1 MIHTMIKNRS
11 RIRTIFFAIGLLF
24 SSAIMP
30 SSTVGKLDTIDNGGT
45 GYGTATQADAPG
57 YIVTDFGSSTID
69 LCWGSAVQPDGKTVT
84 VGQSGTSM
92 AMTRYNINGTLDT
105 TFDTGGK
112 VTVASFTGTTNPIA
126 NAVTVLP
133 NGKIVVV
140 GTCTITATT
149 KSGYFVAQFTPAGV
163 LDTTFASGNGFVAR
177 NVIINGTTNSST
189 DIANAVTVDTV
200 GNIYVIGTSNQTAST
215 QSGGINIFAASYTS
229 AGILRTT
236 TYNSG
241 AAVGP
246 GSGSFIGVTT
256 AGIGLISTVGASP
269 GSILAGY
276 GARIDSSGRLVVVG
290 SAATNTQMLIA
301 RFTTAGILDT
311 TFASVGVTTSALAS
325 GTTIAYGI
333 AFQSSGQIIVAGLTG
348 STQAAFVAA
357 FSSVGVLNTSSF
369 GTSSSGYITSSLGGS
384 SSVARGLIVQPDDKI
399 VIGGSVVNTTT
410 LSDLVI
416 ARFTAAG
423 SQLDTTF
430 NTNGYTATDIPTNT
444 VNLGNT
450 LSVQQNG
457 SFILAGTTSEIDFV
471 AARYLNIIS
480 QGAMD
485 YTYNPAV
492 ATSPGTPGYRIY
504 PTVPSSAAANKPQVM
519 ALQALSDSSLYVVS
533 QTTAVSIGSQIT
545 KLTST
550 GATSIASTSLA
561 QVGVADVVV
570 DSQQRALV
578 VGGNG
583 TNGWLYRTT
592 SSSSLAPSFTT
603 VVETN
608 SISFTKV
615 AEQNLGRI
623 IAIGEQ
629 SAGVGL
635 LIAYTEGGVLA
646 TGSTAVPFGT
656 GSAGAQTGFI
666 TKTGT
671 QVAFIDI
678 LIDSS
683 NSIYVLYKDNNLYLI
698 AKYLPNGSA
707 LDTSFNSVGAL
718 DTGFNA
724 GANFVPVLSFDT
736 AGNIVVATSVISS
749 SALSF
754 SRYNSST
761 GAIIDSTTTIASTT
775 SLLSSPQFTKLQCD
789 SSNRLIFT
797 GYDNNNFFVGRMT
810 AGTFTLDTTFAP
822 YSSSPGILKT
832 MYSTNN
838 PSDSTSPARVSNG
851 VCIAPSGNILFGGY
865 ENNNSTTTTSL
876 VGQVVGNTGGTVY
889 TQVNRFPV
897 AVGAVAG
904 TVNLGIGSPAN
915 LANGHPQSIYTF
927 GTTGTYANNTLVAN
941 ATGSSTTLSMLNS
954 SYALNTAF
962 STDGSITLAGLV
974 STNNIMVNP
983 SGTIYVTGATATDP
997 AVYSVTSDGASA
1009 TLLNLPEA
1017 TAQGG
1022 LTTIYGIAQQA
1033 SGRLLIAGYN
1043 SFVGS
1048 GVIMAFNP
1056 VANAVDTSFNAS
1068 GVIPGY
1074 WFVGVAHPVTSISV
1088 ATSATLADKIY
1099 FAYQSGS
1106 TSVQVDMVLENGTQL
1121 APSSIFTPISAVLTA
1136 TSDTAIAMK
1145 LDVNGAVVLAVQTS
1159 TGIAAARYNANGS
1172 AANTS
1177 SPNIY
1182 YVAPATI
1189 IGATAGLVFK
1199 ELLTLSDS
1207 TTLILAQSGA
1217 SSPYSLSLAQ
1227 LNPSFTLNS
1236 SFATAGILTAAVSPQ
1251 VEFFAVDV
1259 VSGSDGIIVSG
1270 DTNAT
1275 TSSSTP
1281 YFTQISNTDAPTALT
1296 KVSQSATTLGT
1307 PGTVDTTF
1315 NSAATQAGFMNL
1327 NTVVT
1332 STFTTVI
1339 PGTATVKSLLQN
1351 DDGSYYVAADD
1362 GTDTYL
1368 TAMSADDVQNTS
1380 FGTTGLLTLAG
1391 QANVSAMLL
1400 AEDGGFYVVGGEGS
1414 SGSAAGW
1421 IEYLDGSTGAAIS
1434 GFAPTATMDSHFAI
1448 TQQAQGRIIVAGMN
1462 DGVGTLIAY
1471 NQLTGAVDTTFGNA
1485 GYYVLTG
1492 YTAINSVVVDLVGNV
1507 YVIANDA
1514 ANNATVI
1521 CLDENATTQ
1530 QWSQVVLAT
1539 TSTLAANNHLTF
1551 NQVVNLVATAV
1562 NTTTGAIMLK
1572 TYSLGT
1578 SGGTLATNVIL
1589 GSGGT
1594 ATGLTTASVTSVSV
1608 DLNASPGKVLLTGYD
1623 AGVTPNVPF
1632 IIRTTSAETGL
1643 DTTFTSGSGTAGVV
1657 TTLSTAGDTRAAAWN
1672 DLMINNNGK
1681 ITVAGFNTLT
1691 GPTVAPY
1698 MMRVYG
1704 DAFIG
1709 QYDPEIQAPMP
1720 DDLNPNFGVNGLAY
1734 TSVIANLVNGG
1745 STIVDHQ
1752 NRIVLAGTADTGA
1765 NGAFVVARFLADGT
1779 LDTSFSTDGI
1789 ASSGDISALNE
1800 ANGAY
1805 VAVDSSNN
1813 VYVGGIDGGNSLVV
1827 AKFLGTTGALDTSFG
1842 GDGIVIS
1849 PAIANLNHGGYVAID
1864 YLGNVLVGGS
1874 TSGLRLSVAR
1884 FTSAGNLDS
1893 SFGTAGIAQTASISN
1908 LRDGGFVATDAIV
1921 ANADNSV
1928 YVGGSTTDSKLVVA
1942 KFTSAGVAAAYGTSG
1957 IATTSAITNLADG
1970 GSIALD
1976 INKKIVIGG
1985 YTSNNTFVAA
1995 RFATA
2000 GTALDITFGTSGIA
2014 TSNVLASGTLNAS
2027 PNLVIDNS
2035 NNTVLGGLATLSDGV
2050 SRNMVAARFTTT
2062 GAIDTTFTTTGIA
2075 STSTIAG
2082 LTSGGFVAVNSTTT
2096 PFLGGY
2102 VINSGSAR
2110 LVVGQIY
2117 SGSEIIIPDPA
2128 NLQGAAFSVYWYG
2141 SNPAIFKDFFSIDF
2155 YANVIVDATAR
2166 AATIAAVNAS
2176 LDAYAVAYA
2185 DQPEFNLAASTTP
2198 GWDAQLTAVQAILG
2212 GLYSLATVAPFFSN
2226 FNARRTAVRNT
2237 LLAYA
2242 S

>member
-30 SSTVGKLDTIDNGGT
+30 SSSVGKLDTTTNGGT
-45 GYGTATQADAPG
+45 GYGNATQASAPG
-57 YIVTDFGSSTID
+57 YIVTDIGSSTTD
-69 LCWGSAVQPDGKTVT
+69 LCWGSAEQPDGKTVT

-105 TFDTGGK
+105 TFGADGK
-112 VTVASFTGTTNPIA
+112 VTVASFGATTNPIA

-140 GTCTITATT
+140 GTLTVTSGSRTA
-149 KSGYFVAQFTPAGV
+149 YFVAQFTPAGV
-163 LDTTFASGNGFVAR
+163 LDTTFATVGYVFQN
-177 NVIINGTTNSST
+177 ISSASV
-189 DIANAVTVDTV
+189 DVANAVTFDSNITSNTLAP
-200 GNIYVIGTSNQTAST
+200 NIYVVGTSDQTADT
-215 QSGGINIFAASYTS
+215 TPHGVNIFAASYTS
-229 AGILRTT
+229 AGVLRTT
-236 TYNSG
+236 AYNQTTAQVGGGGVGTTIPGIALLSIGASG
-241 AAVGP
+241 A
-246 GSGSFIGVTT
+246 TN
-256 AGIGLISTVGASP
+256 
-269 GSILAGY
+269 LAGY
-276 GARIDSSGRLVVVG
+276 GAKIDAAGKLVVVG
-290 SAATNTQMLIA
+290 SIAPSNMIVA
-301 RFTTAGILDT
+301 RFLSTGLLDTAGFAASNGYLSFSVTGTGVAYSVGFQSSNRIILAGTNGTSAVVAGITNAGVLDT
-311 TFASVGVTTSALAS
+311 TF
-325 GTTIAYGI
+325 GTA
-333 AFQSSGQIIVAGLTG
+333 
-348 STQAAFVAA
+348 
-357 FSSVGVLNTSSF
+357 
-369 GTSSSGYITSSLGGS
+369 SSGYITSLLGGS
-384 SSVARGLIVQPDDKI
+384 SAVARGLIVQPDDKI

-416 ARFTAAG
+416 ARFAAAG
-423 SQLDTTF
+423 SALDTTF
-430 NTNGYTATDIPTNT
+430 NTTGYTATDIPTNT
-444 VNLGNT
+444 VNLGNA

-457 SFILAGTTSEIDFV
+457 SFIVAGTTSSVDFV
-471 AARYLNIIS
+471 AARYLNTIP

-492 ATSPGTPGYRIY
+492 ASSPGAPGYVLY
-504 PTVPSSAAANKPQVM
+504 PTDTTATNKPQVM

-533 QTTAVSIGSQIT
+533 QTTAGTIDSQIT
-545 KLTST
+545 KLNVDGTTSL
-550 GATSIASTSLA
+550 ASTSLG

-578 VGGNG
+578 VG
-583 TNGWLYRTT
+583 TNATPRGWLYRTT
-592 SSSSLAPSFTT
+592 SSSSLVPSFTT

-608 SISFTKV
+608 SISFAKV

-623 IAIGEQ
+623 VVIGQQ
-629 SAGVGL
+629 SSGVGL
-635 LIAYTEGGVLA
+635 LIAYTESGALA

-656 GSAGAQTGFI
+656 GLAGAQTGFI
-666 TKTGT
+666 TKTGEN
-671 QVAFIDI
+671 VAFLDL

-683 NSIYVLYKDNNLYLI
+683 NSIYVLYRDTNLYYI

-707 LDTSFNSVGAL
+707 LDTSFNSSGEIQT
-718 DTGFNA
+718 DFTA
-724 GANFVPVLSFDT
+724 GLNFVPVLSFDT
-736 AGNIVVATSVISS
+736 AGNIVVATTVISS
-749 SALSF
+749 SNIAF
-754 SRYNSST
+754 SRYNAST
-761 GAIIDSTTTIASTT
+761 GAIIGSTTTIAQAT
-775 SLLSSPQFTKLQCD
+775 SLLSTPILTKLQCD
-789 SSNRLIFT
+789 SSNRLIFN

-838 PSDSTSPARVSNG
+838 PSDGTAPARVSNG

-865 ENNNSTTTTSL
+865 ENITSTTTVSL
-876 VGQVVGNTGGTVY
+876 VGQITGDTTTPA

-904 TVNLGIGSPAN
+904 TVNLGTTAG

-941 ATGSSTTLSMLNS
+941 ANGSSTTLSMLDA

-962 STDGSITLAGLV
+962 STDGIITLPGLV
-974 STNNIMVNP
+974 STNTIMVNP
-983 SGTIYVTGATATDP
+983 SGTIYVTGTTVTDV
-997 AVYSVTSDGASA
+997 AVYSVASDGASA

-1017 TAQGG
+1017 TAVAG
-1022 LTTIYGIAQQA
+1022 LTSIYGIAQQA

-1043 SFVGS
+1043 SFANAGAGS
-1048 GVIMAFNP
+1048 GVIMACNP

-1068 GVIPGY
+1068 GTPGY
-1074 WFVGVAHPVTSISV
+1074 WFTSVAHPITSISV

-1099 FAYQSGS
+1099 FAYQSAAG
-1106 TSVQVDMVLENGTQL
+1106 TVAVQMLLENGTQL
-1121 APSSIFTPISAVLTA
+1121 APSSIFSPIAAALTP

-1145 LDVNGAVVLAVQTS
+1145 LDANGAVVLVVQTS
-1159 TGIAAARYNANGS
+1159 AGIEAVRYNPNGSTGGTYGVAVSTIIPVGSGIALQE
-1172 AANTS
+1172 
-1177 SPNIY
+1177 I
-1182 YVAPATI
+1182 
-1189 IGATAGLVFK
+1189 
-1199 ELLTLSDS
+1199 LTLSDS

-1227 LNPSFTLNS
+1227 LNSSFALNS
-1236 SFATAGILTAAVSPQ
+1236 SFGTAGVLTAAVSPQ

-1259 VSGSDGIIVSG
+1259 VSGTDGIIVSG

-1275 TSSSTP
+1275 AGSATP
-1281 YFTQISNTDAPTALT
+1281 YLTQISNTDAPTVLT

-1307 PGTVDTTF
+1307 AGIVDTTF
-1315 NSAATQAGFMNL
+1315 DSAATQAGFMNL

-1332 STFTTVI
+1332 TTFTSVI
-1339 PGTATVKSLLQN
+1339 PGAATVKSLLQN
-1351 DDGSYYVAADD
+1351 DDGSYYIAADN
-1362 GTDTYL
+1362 GTDTYI
-1368 TAMSADDVQNTS
+1368 TAMSADDVQNAS
-1380 FGTTGLLTLAG
+1380 FGTAGLVTIEG
-1391 QANVSAMLL
+1391 QANLAAMLL
-1400 AEDGGFYVVGGEGS
+1400 AEDGGFYVVGGNGA

-1421 IEYLDGSTGAAIS
+1421 IKYLNSSTGAAIS
-1434 GFAPTATMDSHFAI
+1434 GFAPTATMDSYFAI
-1448 TQQAQGRIIVAGMN
+1448 TQQAEGRIIVAGMN
-1462 DGVGTLIAY
+1462 DAVGTLIAY
-1471 NQLTGAVDTTFGNA
+1471 NPLTGAVDTTFGNT
-1485 GYYVLTG
+1485 GYYALTG
-1492 YTAINSVVVDLVGNV
+1492 YGAINSVVVDLVGNI

-1514 ANNATVI
+1514 SNNATVI
-1521 CLDENATTQ
+1521 CLDENATAVL
-1530 QWSQVVLAT
+1530 WDEVVTANSTLAT
-1539 TSTLAANNHLTF
+1539 TNHLTF
-1551 NQVVNLVATAV
+1551 NQVVNLVAVAV
-1562 NTTTGAIMLK
+1562 NTTLNTIVVKSYTLGA
-1572 TYSLGT
+1572 T
-1578 SGGTLATNVIL
+1578 GGTQVTTLTL
-1589 GSGGT
+1589 GASGT
-1594 ATGLTTASVTSVSV
+1594 ATSIVSARVTSVSV
-1608 DLNASPGKVLLTGYD
+1608 DLNPTPGKILLTGYD

-1643 DTTFTSGSGTAGVV
+1643 DTTFTSGSGTPGVV
-1657 TTLSTAGDTRAAAWN
+1657 TTLSTAGATRAAQWN

-1681 ITVAGFNTLT
+1681 ITVAGFNTLA

-1709 QYDPEIQAPMP
+1709 QYDPEVQAPMP

-1752 NRIVLAGTADTGA
+1752 NRILVGGVTSDFQFA
-1765 NGAFVVARFLADGT
+1765 VARFTAAGV
-1779 LDTSFSTDGI
+1779 LDTTFSTDGI
-1789 ASSGDISALNE
+1789 AYSGVITNLTTG
-1800 ANGAY
+1800 NGDY
-1805 VAVDSSNN
+1805 LAVDANNN
-1813 VYVGGIDGGNSLVV
+1813 VYVGGMTSTPTLVV
-1827 AKFLGTTGALDTSFG
+1827 AKFLGTTGALDTSFNSAPLYQLPA
-1842 GDGIVIS
+1842 GITQSVTV
-1849 PAIANLNHGGYVAID
+1849 ANLNNGGYVAID

-1874 TSGLRLSVAR
+1874 GSDLTLSVAR
-1884 FTSAGNLDS
+1884 FTSAGVQDTLFDTD
-1893 SFGTAGIAQTASISN
+1893 GLAQTAAITN
-1908 LRDGGFVATDAIV
+1908 LRDGGFVATDAVV
-1921 ANADNSV
+1921 ADADNSV

-1942 KFTSAGVAAAYGTSG
+1942 KFNNVGALAIYGTSG
-1957 IATTSAITNLADG
+1957 IATTTAITNLADG

-1995 RFATA
+1995 RFTTT
-2000 GTALDITFGTSGIA
+2000 GTALDTSYGTSGIT
-2014 TSNVLASGTLNAS
+2014 TSNVLASGTLNTS
-2027 PNLVIDNS
+2027 PNLVVDTS
-2035 NNTVLGGLATLSDGV
+2035 NNTVLGGLTTLSDGV

-2062 GAIDTTFTTTGIA
+2062 GAIDTTLTSTGIA

-2110 LVVGQIY
+2110 LVVGKIY

-2141 SNPAIFKDFFSIDF
+2141 SNPAIFQNFFSIDF
-2155 YANVIVDATAR
+2155 YASAIADATAR
-2166 AATIAAVNAS
+2166 AATITAVNAS
-2176 LDAYAVAYA
+2176 LDAYAAAYA

-2198 GWDAQLTAVQAILG
+2198 GWDAQLDAVQATLV
-2212 GLYSLATVAPFFSN
+2212 ATYTASAAQINTVFTY
-2226 FNARRTAVRNT
+2226 FNERRTAVRNT
-2237 LLAYA
+2237 LLVYA

>member
-30 SSTVGKLDTIDNGGT
+30 SSTVGKLDTVDNGGT
-45 GYGTATQADAPG
+45 GYGTATQADALG
-57 YIVTDFGSSTID
+57 YIVTDVGSSTTD

-105 TFDTGGK
+105 TFGTGGK
-112 VTVASFTGTTNPIA
+112 VTVDSFTGTTNPIA

-189 DIANAVTVDTV
+189 DIANTVTVDTV

-357 FSSVGVLNTSSF
+357 FSSVGVLNTSFF
-369 GTSSSGYITSSLGGS
+369 GTSSSGYITSLLGGTAAL
-384 SSVARGLIVQPDDKI
+384 ARGLVVQPDDKI
-399 VIGGSVVNTTT
+399 VIGGYATISAVNN
-410 LSDLVI
+410 LAI
-416 ARFTAAG
+416 ARFTSNG
-423 SQLDTTF
+423 SALDTTF
-430 NTNGYTATDIPTNT
+430 NTLGYTTTNIGS
-444 VNLGNT
+444 VQNLGNA

-457 SFILAGTTSEIDFV
+457 SFILAGTNSGVDFV

-480 QGAMD
+480 QGSMD

-492 ATSPGTPGYRIY
+492 ATSPGAPGYTIY
-504 PTVPSSAAANKPQVM
+504 PTVATATNKPQVM

-533 QTTAVSIGSQIT
+533 QTTAVSIGSQIA
-545 KLTST
+545 KRTST
-550 GATSIASTSLA
+550 GQPSISSINLS
-561 QVGVADVVV
+561 QVGVVDVVV

-578 VGGNG
+578 VG
-583 TNGWLYRTT
+583 TNATPRGWLYRTT

-608 SISFTKV
+608 SISFAKV

-623 IAIGEQ
+623 IVIGQ
-629 SAGVGL
+629 APQQGGQNIGL
-635 LIAYTEGGVLA
+635 LIAYTESGALA

-666 TKTGT
+666 TMTGAEFT
-671 QVAFIDI
+671 DM
-678 LIDSS
+678 LIDST
-683 NSIYVLYKDNNLYLI
+683 NNIYVAYKTSSDGFFRI
-698 AKYLPNGSA
+698 AKYLANGSA
-707 LDTSFNSVGAL
+707 LDSTFG
-718 DTGFNA
+718 TGGIVNTGLLA
-724 GANFVPVLSFDT
+724 ANFFQPLLSFDT
-736 AGNIVVATSVISS
+736 AGNIVVAASSGGAAGISFQKYDS
-749 SALSF
+749 SG
-754 SRYNSST
+754 T
-761 GAIIDSTTTIASTT
+761 IIGSTTTITPAT
-775 SLLSSPQFTKLQCD
+775 SLLSSPQLTKLQCD
-789 SSNRLIFT
+789 TNNRLIFT
-797 GYDNNNFFVGRMT
+797 GYDTNNFFVGRCG

-832 MYSTNN
+832 MYSTNAN
-838 PSDSTSPARVSNG
+838 GNSPAHISNG
-851 VCIAPSGNILFGGY
+851 VCIAPTTGNILFGGY
-865 ENNNSTTTTSL
+865 ENTTTTTTTSL

-997 AVYSVTSDGASA
+997 AVYSVASDGASA

-1159 TGIAAARYNANGS
+1159 AGVVAGRYAANG
-1172 AANTS
+1172 AVG
-1177 SPNIY
+1177 
-1182 YVAPATI
+1182 VAPATI
-1189 IGATAGLVFK
+1189 IPVGSGIAFK

-1227 LNPSFTLNS
+1227 LNPSFTFNS
-1236 SFATAGILTAAVSPQ
+1236 SFGTAGILTAAVSPQ

-1275 TSSSTP
+1275 AGSATP

-1414 SGSAAGW
+1414 TGSAAGW

-1492 YTAINSVVVDLVGNV
+1492 YSAINSVVVDLVGNV

-1720 DDLNPNFGVNGLAY
+1720 DDLNPQFGVNGLAY

-1884 FTSAGNLDS
+1884 FTSAGDLDT

-1976 INKKIVIGG
+1976 INKRIVIGG

-1995 RFATA
+1995 RFTTA
-2000 GTALDITFGTSGIA
+2000 GTALDTAFGTSGIA

-2035 NNTVLGGLATLSDGV
+2035 NNTVLGGLTTLSDGV

-2141 SNPAIFKDFFSIDF
+2141 SNPAIFKDFFSVDF
-2155 YANVIVDATAR
+2155 YANVIVNATAR
-2166 AATIAAVNAS
+2166 AATIEAVNAS

-2198 GWDAQLTAVQAILG
+2198 GWDVQLAAVQATLVAT
-2212 GLYSLATVAPFFSN
+2212 YSTAQQVNQINAFFTN

-2237 LLAYA
+2237 LLVYA

>member
-30 SSTVGKLDTIDNGGT
+30 SSSVGKLDTTTNGGT
-45 GYGTATQADAPG
+45 GYGDATQASA
-57 YIVTDFGSSTID
+57 TGSVITAISSDNI
-69 LCWGSAVQPDGKTVT
+69 LVNGSAIQPDGKTVV
-84 VGQSGTSM
+84 VGVDSTTSRM
-92 AMTRYNINGTLDT
+92 VIARYNINGTLDT
-105 TFDTGGK
+105 SFAFGAGYMTPTP
-112 VTVASFTGTTNPIA
+112 FTGTTAPIA

-140 GTCTITATT
+140 GTLTVTSGSRTA
-149 KSGYFVAQFTPAGV
+149 YFVAQYTAAGG
-163 LDTTFASGNGFVAR
+163 LDTTGFNTAGTQGY
-177 NVIINGTTNSST
+177 VIQNITANSL
-189 DIANAVTVDTV
+189 DVANAVTFDSNITSNNLAP
-200 GNIYVIGTSNQTAST
+200 NIYVVGTSNQIPTDADG
-215 QSGGINIFAASYTS
+215 QNIFAASYTS
-229 AGILRTT
+229 AGVLRTGA
-236 TYNSG
+236 YNSG

-246 GSGSFIGVTT
+246 TGGSGVGTT
-256 AGIGLISTVGASP
+256 IAGIGLISLGAS
-269 GSILAGY
+269 GTNNLAGN
-276 GARIDSSGRLVVVG
+276 GAQIDSSGRLVVVG
-290 SAATNTQMLIA
+290 SALANTNMLVA

-311 TFASVGVTTSALAS
+311 TFDTDGVTTQGLSGAS
-325 GTTIAYGI
+325 IAYGVG
-333 AFQSSGQIIVAGLTG
+333 FQSDGTIVASGVMR
-348 STQAAFVAA
+348 AVNPVAFVAQ
-357 FSSVGVLNTSSF
+357 FSTVGALVNYTNTTF
-369 GTSSSGYITSSLGGS
+369 GGDDVNTGTSTPYNVRI
-384 SSVARGLIVQPDDKI
+384 QPDNKI
-399 VIGGSVVNTTT
+399 VISGQAIVGGVTQFG
-410 LSDLVI
+410 I
-416 ARFTAAG
+416 ARFLGDTLG
-423 SQLDTTF
+423 LDTTF
-430 NTNGYTATDIPTNT
+430 NTNGYTTSVISSPSAAT
-444 VNLGNT
+444 T

-457 SFILAGTTSEIDFV
+457 SFIVGGTVGTGGTKIGV
-471 AARYLNIIS
+471 ARYLNTIP

-485 YTYNPAV
+485 YTYNPSV
-492 ATSPGTPGYRIY
+492 ATSPGAPGYRIY
-504 PTVPSSAAANKPQVM
+504 PTVTSAANKPQVM

-550 GATSIASTSLA
+550 GATSIASTGLG

-608 SISFTKV
+608 SVSFAKV

-623 IAIGEQ
+623 IVIGQ
-629 SAGVGL
+629 SPLELPNSVGL
-635 LIAYTEGGVLA
+635 LIAYTEAGVLA

-671 QVAFIDI
+671 NVAFIDL

-683 NSIYVLYKDNNLYLI
+683 NSIYVLYRDNNLYLI

-718 DTGFNA
+718 DTGFTA

-736 AGNIVVATSVISS
+736 AGNIVVATSTVSGSPVISFKKYDS
-749 SALSF
+749 SGVSGI
-754 SRYNSST
+754 T
-761 GAIIDSTTTIASTT
+761 GTIEQTT
-775 SLLSSPQFTKLQCD
+775 SLLSRPILTKMQCD
-789 SSNRLIFT
+789 SSNRLIFN

-810 AGTFTLDTTFAP
+810 AGTFTLDATFAP

-838 PSDSTSPARVSNG
+838 PSDGTTPARVSNG

-865 ENNNSTTTTSL
+865 ENNTSLNTTSL
-876 VGQVVGNTGGTVY
+876 VGQITGDTTTPA

-904 TVNLGIGSPAN
+904 TVNLGTTAG

-983 SGTIYVTGATATDP
+983 NGTIYVTGATATDP
-997 AVYSVTSDGASA
+997 AVYSVASDGASA
-1009 TLLNLPEA
+1009 SLLNLPEA
-1017 TAQGG
+1017 TATGG

-1088 ATSATLADKIY
+1088 ATSAALADKIY

-1106 TSVQVDMVLENGTQL
+1106 TSVQIDMLLENGTQL
-1121 APSSIFTPISAVLTA
+1121 APSSIFTPISAVLAA

-1159 TGIAAARYNANGS
+1159 AGVVAGRYAANGVVG
-1172 AANTS
+1172 
-1177 SPNIY
+1177 
-1182 YVAPATI
+1182 VAPATI
-1189 IGATAGLVFK
+1189 IPVGSGIAFK

-1227 LNPSFTLNS
+1227 LNPSFTFNS
-1236 SFATAGILTAAVSPQ
+1236 SFGTAGILTAAVSPQ

-1275 TSSSTP
+1275 AGSATP

-1351 DDGSYYVAADD
+1351 DNGSYYVAADN
-1362 GTDTYL
+1362 GTDSYL

-1380 FGTTGLLTLAG
+1380 FGTSGLLTLAG

-1414 SGSAAGW
+1414 TGSAAGW
-1421 IEYLDGSTGAAIS
+1421 IEYLNSSTGAAIS

-1448 TQQAQGRIIVAGMN
+1448 TQQAEGRIIVAGMN

-1471 NQLTGAVDTTFGNA
+1471 NPLTGAVDTTFGNA

-1492 YTAINSVVVDLVGNV
+1492 YSAINSVVVDLVGNV

-1521 CLDENATTQ
+1521 CLDANATTQ
-1530 QWSQVVLAT
+1530 QWTQVVLAT
-1539 TSTLAANNHLTF
+1539 TSTLVANNHLTF

-1572 TYSLGT
+1572 TYSLGA
-1578 SGGTLATNVIL
+1578 SGGTLATNVIF

-1594 ATGLTTASVTSVSV
+1594 ATGLTTARVTSVSV

-1643 DTTFTSGSGTAGVV
+1643 DTTFTSGSGTPGVV
-1657 TTLSTAGDTRAAAWN
+1657 TTLSTAGDTRAASWN

-1720 DDLNPNFGVNGLAY
+1720 DDLNPNFGTNGLAY

-1745 STIVDHQ
+1745 STVVDHQ
-1752 NRIVLAGTADTGA
+1752 NRIIVAGAVA
-1765 NGAFVVARFLADGT
+1765 NGAAGVLSVARFLADGT

-1789 ASSGDISALNE
+1789 ASSGDIAGLTT

-1842 GDGIVIS
+1842 GDGIVVS
-1849 PAIANLNHGGYVAID
+1849 PAIANLNHGGYIAID

-1874 TSGLRLSVAR
+1874 GSDSKLSVAR
-1884 FTSAGNLDS
+1884 FTNAGVLNT
-1893 SFGTAGIAQTASISN
+1893 SFGTAGIATTVAITN

-1928 YVGGSTTDSKLVVA
+1928 YLGGCTTDSKLVVA
-1942 KFTSAGVAAAYGTSG
+1942 KFSSAGVAAGYGTSG
-1957 IATTSAITNLADG
+1957 IATTPAITNLADG

-1995 RFATA
+1995 RFTTA
-2000 GTALDITFGTSGIA
+2000 GTALDTAFGTSGIA

-2035 NNTVLGGLATLSDGV
+2035 NNTVLGGLTTLSDGV

-2062 GAIDTTFTTTGIA
+2062 GTIDTTFTTTGIA

-2141 SNPAIFKDFFSIDF
+2141 SNPAIFKDFFSVDF
-2155 YANVIVDATAR
+2155 YANVIIDETAR

-2176 LDAYAVAYA
+2176 LDAYAAAYA

-2198 GWDAQLTAVQAILG
+2198 GWDAQLAAVQATLV
-2212 GLYSLATVAPFFSN
+2212 ATYNTAQQVNQINAFFTN

-2237 LLAYA
+2237 LLVYA

>member
-1 MIHTMIKNRS
+1 MIHTMIKNCS

-30 SSTVGKLDTIDNGGT
+30 SSSVGKLDSIAGTNNGGT
-45 GYGTATQADAPG
+45 GYGNATQASAPG
-57 YIVTDFGSSTID
+57 YIVTDIGSSTTD

-92 AMTRYNINGTLDT
+92 AMTRYNINGTLDA
-105 TFDTGGK
+105 TFGTGGK

-149 KSGYFVAQFTPAGV
+149 KSGYFVAQFLPTGA
-163 LDTTFASGNGFVAR
+163 LDTANFASSAGFVAR
-177 NVIINGTTNSST
+177 NVITSGTTTSST

-200 GNIYVIGTSNQTAST
+200 GNIYVVGTSNQTAST
-215 QSGGINIFAASYTS
+215 QSGGINIFAARYTS
-229 AGILRTT
+229 AGDLDT

-246 GSGSFIGVTT
+246 GGGSFAGVTT
-256 AGIGLISTVGASP
+256 AGIGLISTIGTTP
-269 GSILAGY
+269 GSVLAGY
-276 GARIDSSGRLVVVG
+276 GARIDSSGKLVVVG

-357 FSSVGVLNTSSF
+357 FSSVGVLNTSFF
-369 GTSSSGYITSSLGGS
+369 GTSSSGYITSLLGGTAAL
-384 SSVARGLIVQPDDKI
+384 ARGLVVQPDDKI
-399 VIGGSVVNTTT
+399 VIGGYATISAVNN
-410 LSDLVI
+410 LAI
-416 ARFTAAG
+416 ARFTANG
-423 SQLDTTF
+423 SALDTTF
-430 NTNGYTATDIPTNT
+430 NTLGYTTTNIGS
-444 VNLGNT
+444 VQNLGNA

-457 SFILAGTTSEIDFV
+457 SFILAGTNSGVDFV
-471 AARYLNIIS
+471 AARYLNTIP

-485 YTYNPAV
+485 YSYNPAV
-492 ATSPGTPGYRIY
+492 ATSPGAPGYTIY
-504 PTVPSSAAANKPQVM
+504 PTDTTATNKPQVM

-533 QTTAVSIGSQIT
+533 QTIAGTIGSQIT

-550 GATSIASTSLA
+550 GATSLASTSLG

-578 VGGNG
+578 VG
-583 TNGWLYRTT
+583 TNATPRGWLYRTT

-608 SISFTKV
+608 SISFAKV

-635 LIAYTEGGVLA
+635 LIAYTESGALA

-666 TKTGT
+666 TMTGAEFT
-671 QVAFIDI
+671 DM
-678 LIDSS
+678 LID
-683 NSIYVLYKDNNLYLI
+683 NTNNIYVAYKTSSDGYFRI
-698 AKYLPNGSA
+698 AKYLANGSA
-707 LDTSFNSVGAL
+707 LDSTFGPGGIVN
-718 DTGFNA
+718 TGLLAADYFQ
-724 GANFVPVLSFDT
+724 PLLSFDT
-736 AGNIVVATSVISS
+736 AGNIVVAASSGGSVGIS
-749 SALSF
+749 F
-754 SRYNSST
+754 QKYNSSS
-761 GAIIDSTTTIASTT
+761 GAIIGSTTTIAQATT
-775 SLLSSPQFTKLQCD
+775 LLSSPQLTKLQCD
-789 SSNRLIFT
+789 TNNRLIFT
-797 GYDNNNFFVGRMT
+797 GYDTNNFFVGRCG
-810 AGTFTLDTTFAP
+810 AGTFTLDATFAP
-822 YSSSPGILKT
+822 YSSCPGILKT

-838 PSDSTSPARVSNG
+838 PSDSTTPARVSNG

-904 TVNLGIGSPAN
+904 TVDLSATAN
-915 LANGHPQSIYTF
+915 LASGHPKSIYTF
-927 GTTGTYANNTLVAN
+927 AATGTYANNTLVAN

-962 STDGSITLAGLV
+962 STDGSITLPGLV

-983 SGTIYVTGATATDP
+983 NGTIYVTGATATDP
-997 AVYSVTSDGASA
+997 AVYSVASDGASA

-1033 SGRLLIAGYN
+1033 SGRILIAGYN

-1106 TSVQVDMVLENGTQL
+1106 ISVQVDMLLENGTQL

-1159 TGIAAARYNANGS
+1159 TGIAAARYNANG
-1172 AANTS
+1172 AVG
-1177 SPNIY
+1177 
-1182 YVAPATI
+1182 VAPATI
-1189 IGATAGLVFK
+1189 IPVGSGIAFK

-1227 LNPSFTLNS
+1227 LNSSFTLNS
-1236 SFATAGILTAAVSPQ
+1236 SFGTAGILTAAVSPQ

-1270 DTNAT
+1270 DTAIDGT
-1275 TSSSTP
+1275 GSP

-1414 SGSAAGW
+1414 TGSAAGW

-1643 DTTFTSGSGTAGVV
+1643 DTTFTSGSGTPGVV
-1657 TTLSTAGDTRAAAWN
+1657 TTLSTAGASENAAWN

-1681 ITVAGFNTLT
+1681 ITVAGFNTLA

-1752 NRIVLAGTADTGA
+1752 NRIVLAGTVDTGA
-1765 NGAFVVARFLADGT
+1765 NGAFRVARFLADGT
-1779 LDTSFSTDGI
+1779 LDSSFSTDGI
-1789 ASSGDISALNE
+1789 AGSGDILALSKT
-1800 ANGAY
+1800 NGAY
-1805 VAVDSSNN
+1805 LAVDSNNN

-1849 PAIANLNHGGYVAID
+1849 PAIANLNHGGYVVID

-1874 TSGLRLSVAR
+1874 TSDSKLSVAR

-1893 SFGTAGIAQTASISN
+1893 SFSGDGIAQTAAISN

-1928 YVGGSTTDSKLVVA
+1928 YVAGSTTDSKLVVA
-1942 KFTSAGVAAAYGTSG
+1942 KFTNVGVLATYGTSG
-1957 IATTSAITNLADG
+1957 IATTSALNNLADG

-1976 INKKIVIGG
+1976 INKRIVIGG

-1995 RFATA
+1995 RFTTA
-2000 GTALDITFGTSGIA
+2000 GTALDTTFGTSGIA

-2035 NNTVLGGLATLSDGV
+2035 NNTVLGGLTTLSDGV

-2062 GAIDTTFTTTGIA
+2062 GNIDTTFTTTGIA

-2141 SNPAIFKDFFSIDF
+2141 SNPAIFKDFFSVDF

-2176 LDAYAVAYA
+2176 LDAYAAAYGN
-2185 DQPEFNLAASTTP
+2185 QPEFNLAASTTP
-2198 GWDAQLTAVQAILG
+2198 GWDVQLAAVQATLV
-2212 GLYSLATVAPFFSN
+2212 ATYNTGQEVNQINAFFTN

-2237 LLAYA
+2237 LLVYA